1 MHKQLAELKRAGKR
15 QAAPFSK
22 GERSSSPKRPGRK
35 PGMGSFS
42 YRKSPSPDEVTE
54 PLVEVAVAEDTCPGC
69 GGRLEH
75 EGVRVVYATDIP
87 PVPRPQV
94 TGYRVQ
100 ICRCRSCGK
109 QVRGRHPDVAPDQY
123 GASAHR
129 VGRRVMAAAH
139 VLHYGVGVPVRKV
152 PAVLR
157 ALTGV
162 ELSQG
167 AISQDA
173 LRRARGAVG
182 DAYHKLRGSVRASP
196 LVHTD
201 DTGWRVDGG
210 PAFPMAFETDE
221 ATVYQVRARHRNEEV
236 REVVPS
242 DYGGVM
248 VTDRGRSYDA
258 QALSGVK
265 QQKCLARVLRSI
277 SEVVQTKRGRGRS
290 FGNRL
295 SRLLREAM
303 ELRQAYHRGEAADF
317 AAEAERLRREATYHL
332 RDRPMSDADNWRLQD
347 ELGWH
352 HDRGNLLRFLDDPRM
367 QCPMRLPR
375 APRKEPMSLSQRL
388 FAASYDLLN
397 WGVEGRLREYRQRTA
412 GMARGDVLEIGGGT
426 GANLPFYR
434 DDVRLT
440 VVEPNPHMAKRLLR
454 KAARLNRRLTVVA
467 EVGEEMSFPDASFD
481 SVVTT
486 LVLCTVDDLQRVVRE
501 ARRVLRPGGALYF
514 YEHVASEGRRRRR
527 WEDRLNPVWR
537 YITTGCNLNRDAA
550 SAIRAAGFSEVD
562 LTAFDLSVGLPL
574 TLPNIV
580 GVARV

>member
-1 MHKQLAELKRAGKR
+1 
-15 QAAPFSK
+15 
-22 GERSSSPKRPGRK
+22 
-35 PGMGSFS
+35 
-42 YRKSPSPDEVTE
+42 
-54 PLVEVAVAEDTCPGC
+54 
-69 GGRLEH
+69 
-75 EGVRVVYATDIP
+75 
-87 PVPRPQV
+87 
-94 TGYRVQ
+94 
-100 ICRCRSCGK
+100 
-109 QVRGRHPDVAPDQY
+109 
-123 GASAHR
+123 
-129 VGRRVMAAAH
+129 MAAAH

-182 DAYHKLRGSVRASP
+182 DAYHKLRGSVLGSP

-210 PAFPMAFETDE
+210 PAFLMAFETDE

-265 QQKCLARVLRSI
+265 QQKCLAHVLRSI

-303 ELRQAYHRGEAADF
+303 ELRQAYHRGAAADF

-332 RDRPMSDADNWRLQD
+332 RDRPMSDADNYRLQN

-352 HDRGNLLRFLDDPRM
+352 HDRGNLLRFLDDPSIEPTNNRAERALRPAVIARKVSHCSKNVGGADAFSAFTSVIRTLARNGDDHSLVNGLCGVFSGAPVPTPSFPT
-367 QCPMRLPR
+367 QIGQYGHNVAAGPTGSCHVLIRGLGIYDDVQGHQSRAHTREVSIQGIHESTDGHTVPRLSRLQRDP
-375 APRKEPMSLSQRL
+375 LSSATFH
-388 FAASYDLLN
+388 FAAYSHRQERGLSPQGN
-397 WGVEGRLREYRQRTA
+397 WPVSSHTR
-412 GMARGDVLEIGGGT
+412 
-426 GANLPFYR
+426 
-434 DDVRLT
+434 
-440 VVEPNPHMAKRLLR
+440 
-454 KAARLNRRLTVVA
+454 
-467 EVGEEMSFPDASFD
+467 
-481 SVVTT
+481 
-486 LVLCTVDDLQRVVRE
+486 RVV
-501 ARRVLRPGGALYF
+501 LLK
-514 YEHVASEGRRRRR
+514 
-527 WEDRLNPVWR
+527 
-537 YITTGCNLNRDAA
+537 TGVC
-550 SAIRAAGFSEVD
+550 SKEQI
-562 LTAFDLSVGLPL
+562 
-574 TLPNIV
+574 
-580 GVARV
+580 